1 MIHETTNILALSR
14 IYGEFPA
21 IFVTLMRDARWNEFL
36 EAIWLMDIGQASKMV
51 AEKPDVLHVR
61 SGIGETP
68 LHDLA
73 VENHLDGV
81 KWLYEKGSSINTKNE
96 FGTPVI
102 FEVAL
107 LGYKDLL
114 LWLLDHDVDLQATDE
129 DGNDLFSYLKE
140 HEKSEILDFL
150 QGHTR
155 GLNSD

>member
-1 MIHETTNILALSR
+1 LIHETANISALSR

-21 IFVTLMRDARWNEFL
+21 GFVTLMRDARWNEFL
-36 EAIWLMDIGQASKMV
+36 GAIWLMNKSRASEMV
-51 AEKPDVLHVR
+51 AENPDVLHMR

-68 LHDLA
+68 LHYLA

-96 FGTPVI
+96 FGTPVV

-114 LWLLDHDVDLQATDE
+114 LWLLDHDVDLWATDE
-129 DGNDLFSYLKE
+129 DGNDVFSYLKE
-140 HEKSEILDFL
+140 HEEIEILDFL

>member
-1 MIHETTNILALSR
+1 
-14 IYGEFPA
+14 
-21 IFVTLMRDARWNEFL
+21 
-36 EAIWLMDIGQASKMV
+36 MV
-51 AEKPDVLHVR
+51 AENPDVLHMR

-68 LHDLA
+68 LHYLA

-96 FGTPVI
+96 FGTPVV

-114 LWLLDHDVDLQATDE
+114 LWLLDHDVDLWATDE
-129 DGNDLFSYLKE
+129 DGNDVFSYLKE
-140 HEKSEILDFL
+140 HEEIEILDFL

-155 GLNSD
+155 GLNSE